1 MLVEGLSVCT
11 GGDSCPGGFL
21 LNFPFLVGFQKL
33 SLADPD
39 YVSGMLSR
47 KKSFLNMERSWLLME
62 GFHSPLSLAHDS
74 FQNFPQLPL
83 EKQGRMG
90 AFSQRTFLE
99 IKTEQRRRGQGT
111 QKELVHKALAPS

>member
-11 GGDSCPGGFL
+11 GGESCPGGFL
-21 LNFPFLVGFQKL
+21 LNFPSPVGFQKL

-39 YVSGMLSR
+39 YISGMLSR
-47 KKSFLNMERSWLLME
+47 KKGFLNMEMSWL
-62 GFHSPLSLAHDS
+62 HSSLSPAHDS

-99 IKTEQRRRGQGT
+99 IKTEQRRHGQGT